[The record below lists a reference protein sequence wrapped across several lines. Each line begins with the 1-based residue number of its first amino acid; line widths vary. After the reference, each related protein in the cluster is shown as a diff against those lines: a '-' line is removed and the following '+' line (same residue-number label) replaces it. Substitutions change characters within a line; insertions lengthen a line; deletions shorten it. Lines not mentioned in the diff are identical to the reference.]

1 MVGNNYYKEE
11 EMTPERKLVFLVKSI
26 AKYQA
31 CHNNQKLFEIA
42 ESMYNDSQIDTFSP
56 AMKKAYKKQSIRI
69 FNDLSKERYGDAQ
82 YYLGTIHEEKKNYKK
97 AAKYYELS
105 YQNKH
110 PMGTFRL
117 GQCYE
122 YGKGKLK
129 NIITAEI
136 LYRKAAMVG
145 YCQLAMIHLGMSY
158 LYGSFGKKN
167 LKEAAHWLEK
177 ATATVSKNVDRDLLA
192 KACYELYKLYAVGDK
207 ESGLIPDYEEALI
220 YLRMSAKN
228 GSTEAMLEI
237 CDLERKNPEKL
248 LYWTKKAAEMG
259 CLEAQIKLAT
269 WYLCD
274 NPEFVEQDKALGFY
288 WLKQAALPKNLS
300 TDSEKR
306 NQGCIQFILGTYYET
321 GIENVQ
327 LPDENEALYWFVVS
341 AKLGITEA
349 IEKIKEKQIEHN
361 YEDSS
366 ISDFIDQVMDKGL
379 YGKPSES
386 SLECQQI
393 IKDLPNRSHHSLQM

>member
-1 MVGNNYYKEE
+1 MVGNYYKEE
-11 EMTPERKLVFLVKSI
+11 ITPERKLVYLVKSI
-26 AKYQA
+26 TKYQI
-31 CHNNQKLFEIA
+31 CHNKQKLYEIA
-42 ESMYNDSQIDTFSP
+42 KNMYNDSKIETFSP
-56 AMKKAYKKQSIRI
+56 AMKKAYEKQSIRI
-69 FNDLSKERYGDAQ
+69 FHDLSKQKHSDAQ
-82 YYLGTIHEEKKNYKK
+82 YYLGIIYEEKKNYKK

-110 PMGTFRL
+110 PMGTYHL

-129 NIITAEI
+129 NVRTAET

-145 YCQLAMIHLGMSY
+145 YCQPSMIHLGMSY
-158 LYGSFGKKN
+158 LNGNFGRKN

-177 ATATVSKNVDRDLLA
+177 ATTTLSKDIDRDLLA
-192 KACYELYKLYAVGDK
+192 RACSELYKIYAIGDE
-207 ESGLIPDYEEALI
+207 ESGLIPDYEEALL
-220 YLRMSAKN
+220 YLKMGAEN
-228 GSTEAMLEI
+228 GSIEAMMEI
-237 CDLERKNPEKL
+237 CNIERKHPKKL
-248 LYWTKKAAEMG
+248 LYWTKKAAELD

-274 NPEFVEQDKALGFY
+274 HTDIVEQDKALGFY
-288 WLKQAALPKNLS
+288 WLKQAALPKNLE
-300 TDSEKR
+300 TDDEKR

-321 GIENVQ
+321 GIEGVQ

-349 IEKIKEKQIEHN
+349 IEKIKEKQIEHK

-393 IKDLPNRSHHSLQM
+393 LKDLPNKSHHSPQM